1 MGMTSFSR
9 PGAVDLSGI
18 SNAGAGDPSGAPAGS
33 GAYAFDVTE
42 ETFQAEVAEASMRHV
57 VVLSLWSPRAP
68 ESSTLN
74 DTLSE
79 LADGYQGKL
88 VVARLDVDAS
98 PQIAQALQV
107 RGVPYVLGL
116 VQGQPVPLFQGTVDK
131 ETAKQYLDKLL
142 ELAVSNGVTGTAQP
156 RQSADSGAEEEEGS
170 DPRFSE
176 ADDALASGD
185 LDAAVA
191 AYEKLVAANP
201 SDTEAAERLAGVRLM
216 QRTADADLEQA
227 RANAAS
233 QPDDIDAQLLVADLD
248 ISGGHVED
256 AFGRLLDLVRRLA
269 GDDRERVR
277 LRLIELFT
285 VVGHDDPRVTRARRD
300 LTTALF

>member
-1 MGMTSFSR
+1 MTSFSR

-18 SNAGAGDPSGAPAGS
+18 SNAGPGDPSGAPAGS

-57 VVLSLWSPRAP
+57 VVLSLWSPRAQ
-68 ESSTLN
+68 ESATLNETLSTL
-74 DTLSE
+74 
-79 LADGYQGKL
+79 ADSYQGRL

-116 VQGQPVPLFQGTVDK
+116 VQGQPVPLFQGTVDQD
-131 ETAKQYLDKLL
+131 TAKQYLDKLL
-142 ELAVSNGVTGTAQP
+142 ELAVSNGVSGTAQP
-156 RQSADSGAEEEEGS
+156 RQNADADAEEDEAVS

-176 ADDALASGD
+176 ADEALATGD
-185 LDAAVA
+185 YDAAVA
-191 AYEKLVAANP
+191 AYQKLVSANP
-201 SDTEAAERLAGVRLM
+201 SDNEAAERLAGVQLM
-216 QRTADADLEQA
+216 KRTADADLEQA
-227 RANAAS
+227 RADAANA
-233 QPDDIDAQLLVADLD
+233 PDDIDAQLLVADLD
-248 ISGGHVED
+248 IGGGHVDD

-277 LRLIELFT
+277 VRLIELFT
-285 VVGHDDPRVTRARRD
+285 VVGSDDPRVARARRD
-300 LTTALF
+300 LTAALF